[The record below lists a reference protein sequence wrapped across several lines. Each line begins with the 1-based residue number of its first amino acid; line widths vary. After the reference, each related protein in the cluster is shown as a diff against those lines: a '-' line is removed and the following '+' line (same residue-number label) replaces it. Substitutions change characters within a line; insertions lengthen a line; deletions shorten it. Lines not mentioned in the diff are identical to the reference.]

1 MRKLFTLCALIA
13 LVASSGCCRMCC
25 WQRGGS
31 WYNGYCY
38 PQVPALQPVPAQQT
52 QPYYAAPPTAA
63 PCVCQ

>member
-1 MRKLFTLCALIA
+1 MRTLFTLCALVA
-13 LVASSGCCRMCC
+13 LAASSGCCRMCC

-38 PQVPALQPVPAQQT
+38 PQVPPALQPVPAQQP
-52 QPYYAAPPTAA
+52 QQYYAPATAA

>member
-1 MRKLFTLCALIA
+1 MRNVFLICAAIA
-13 LVASSGCCRMCC
+13 LVGSSGCCRMCC

-38 PQVPALQPVPAQQT
+38 PQVPAPALPMQQQA
-52 QPYYAAPPTAA
+52 QPYYGAPAQAA